1 MKTSESYGYEH
12 ALLTTLDASFQ
23 KAVAEQK
30 YAEQYGKDNA
40 TMKDYANESM
50 DKAIWQKEIVEAVI
64 GHPVNLQIDGKIRIG
79 LDNLI
84 SYEEYLKN
92 LESIAHIGDLCTKT
106 VLEDNNR
113 LSTGGVSFEGETL
126 ADFIGENEK
135 KYINPVHEWERRGK
149 LNLEALNQDLY
160 DCGIKTIDM
169 NRLVENGRFV
179 FNNKAERDSEYA
191 KNRFGNE
198 KVKLMLPKFDALN
211 YDVRFDRDVQTGAYV
226 QYIDYIDNPSISVPK
241 YMLGEF
247 LGDDVIDNF
256 LDDYTSEDTE
266 GFLMF
271 IQKAYPSYDYK
282 ANSNLKEIADKVYE
296 DYHGEEI
303 KSAPVQSQDTVRIEV
318 GGEAIVGFYDK
329 DGQTREML
337 DRMGKKA
344 HSKTLLKMDI
354 PVDMLNK
361 YLNDEGLIS
370 VACSKEVLEGII
382 EGLDVCAFDRLPQF
396 IADHYPDIDPHS
408 LETAVKDIRYAGGW
422 EIYNPMAKEIEMEY
436 MVSDAP
442 VFECEWKQD
451 GHTVGEVYKAVD
463 GEILRNTRTDNEETG
478 WKPVSP
484 EELLARVDNIEHMK
498 DSKVLTALLPVDR
511 EDIERVVDIER
522 AVPKSIATISK
533 SDVKNSWKKD
543 VGQGRE

>member
-12 ALLTTLDASFQ
+12 ALLRTLDESFQ

-135 KYINPVHEWERRGK
+135 KYINPVHEWERKGK
-149 LNLEALNQDLY
+149 LNLEVLNQDLY

-169 NRLVENGRFV
+169 NRLIENGRFV
-179 FNNKAERDSEYA
+179 FNNSAERDSEYA
-191 KNRFGNE
+191 KNRFGDE

-211 YDVRFDRDVQTGAYV
+211 YDIRFDSDVQTGAYM

-282 ANSNLKEIADKVYE
+282 TNSNLKEVADKVYE

-303 KSAPVQSQDTVRIEV
+303 KSAPVQRQDTVRIEV

-361 YLNDEGLIS
+361 YLDDEGLIS
-370 VACSKEVLEGII
+370 VARSREVLEGIV

-396 IADHYPDIDPHS
+396 IADHYPDIDPHR
-408 LETAVKDIRYAGGW
+408 LETAVNDIRYAGGW
-422 EIYNPMAKEIEMEY
+422 EIYSPMAKEIEMEY

-442 VFECEWKQD
+442 VFECEWEQD
-451 GHTVGEVYKAVD
+451 GHTVGEIYKAID
-463 GEILRNTRTDNEETG
+463 GEILRNTHTDNEETG

-511 EDIERVVDIER
+511 EDIER

>member
-1 MKTSESYGYEH
+1 MKTSESYEYEH
-12 ALLTTLDASFQ
+12 ALLTTLNASFQ

-40 TMKDYANESM
+40 TMRNYADESM

-84 SYEEYLKN
+84 SYEDYLKN
-92 LESIAHIGDLCTKT
+92 LESIAHIGDLCVKT

-135 KYINPVHEWERRGK
+135 KYINPVHEWEKKGK

-179 FNNKAERDSEYA
+179 FNDNAERDSEYA
-191 KNRFGNE
+191 KNRFGDE

-211 YDVRFDRDVQTGAYV
+211 FDIRFDRDVQTGAYV

-247 LGDDVIDNF
+247 LGDDAINAF
-256 LDDYTSEDTE
+256 LDDCTSEDTE
-266 GFLMF
+266 DFLEF
-271 IQKAYPSYDYK
+271 VQKAYPSYDYK

-296 DYHGEEI
+296 DYHGEEV

-318 GGEAIVGFYDK
+318 GGEAVIGFYDK

-337 DRMGKKA
+337 DRMDKKA

-361 YLNDEGLIS
+361 YLYDEGVIS
-370 VACSKEVLEGII
+370 KACSKEVLEGIV
-382 EGLDVCAFDRLPQF
+382 ERLTPCTFDRLPQF

-408 LETAVKDIRYAGGW
+408 LETAVRDVRYAGGW
-422 EIYNPMAKEIEMEY
+422 EIYSPMAKEIEMEY
-436 MVSDAP
+436 MLVSDVP

-451 GHTVGEVYKAVD
+451 GRTVGEIYKAVD
-463 GEILRNTRTDNEETG
+463 GEILRNTLTDEEVTG

-511 EDIERVVDIER
+511 IEVEKIVT
-522 AVPKSIATISK
+522 KGIATISK